1 MQAGAG
7 IPIACPLTST
17 PSRPSVAP
25 EVNTLHV
32 HGTLVPS
39 KGTTGMTR
47 LQIAWRRLRAETRD
61 VMRYFD
67 PRAIGAEVERK
78 TDFTRCPRPVLL
90 LPGFMATRRGLIVLE
105 RRLRRDG
112 YCVFSL
118 NLGGLLGTFNTRS
131 IEESALLVREKVER
145 LYRRYDL
152 GPLTIIG
159 HSKGGLIGRY
169 YIKRL
174 GGHERTCGL
183 ITLGT
188 PHHGTPSAYLGAALT
203 GLFAPSIWQLMP
215 MSGFIR
221 KLKRGP
227 FPDHVYFASLYS
239 KADSVTPFPVGMI
252 EDEGRDN
259 LLNVEIEGVQ
269 HQEFLTKKKVYDAVR
284 QQLALAYQRHA
295 QQGLHLVGEDT
306 GS

>member
-1 MQAGAG
+1 MN
-7 IPIACPLTST
+7 
-17 PSRPSVAP
+17 RF
-25 EVNTLHV
+25 
-32 HGTLVPS
+32 
-39 KGTTGMTR
+39 
-47 LQIAWRRLRAETRD
+47 QITMRRIRAETRD

-67 PRAIGAEVERK
+67 PRAVGSDIPRK
-78 TDFTRCPRPVLL
+78 TDFTKCLRPVLL
-90 LPGFMATRRGLIVLE
+90 LPGFMATRRGLVVLE

-188 PHHGTPSAYLGAALT
+188 PHHGTSTAYLAAAAT

-215 MSGFIR
+215 MSSFIK
-221 KLKRGP
+221 KLKQGP
-227 FPDHVYFASLYS
+227 FPDHVHFASLYS
-239 KADSVTPFPVGMI
+239 KADTVVPFPSGII
-252 EDEGRDN
+252 EDKGRDN
-259 LLNVEIEGVQ
+259 LVNIDVEGVQ
-269 HQEFLTKKKVYDAVR
+269 HHEFLVKKKVYDAIR
-284 QQLALAYQRHA
+284 QQLAIAYAHA
-295 QQGLHLVGEDT
+295 VEEMDSTLEHELRLVSDRK
-306 GS
+306 